1 MYSLICFLTSISN
14 SSNVWDSPNNVPE
27 PHDTSSRDLLFLKI
41 AGVLIFVILLIYAI
55 RKSNADKKA
64 KEK

>member
-1 MYSLICFLTSISN
+1 MYSLICFLSSISN
-14 SSNVWDSPNNVPE
+14 SSNIWDYPNNVPE
-27 PHDTSSRDLLFLKI
+27 PHDTSSRDLLYLI